1 LILLLKWFVLTA
13 SILLVSYL
21 LAGIQVDHFLT
32 AVFAAA
38 VLGILNSIVRPI
50 LILLTLPINLL
61 TFGIFTF
68 IINAALLMLVSVII
82 PGFDIDGFWT
92 AVLGSIL
99 ISVINA
105 LLSWLLRDNRPP
117 GTPTREDVIDL
128 RENKRGRWE

>member
-21 LAGIQVDHFLT
+21 LDGIHVDHFLT

>member
-1 LILLLKWFVLTA
+1 VILFVKWIVLTA

-21 LAGIQVDHFLT
+21 LNGIKIDHFLT
-32 AVFAAA
+32 AFFAAA

-92 AVLGSIL
+92 AVVGSIL
-99 ISVINA
+99 ISIINA
-105 LLSWLLRDNRPP
+105 FLNWILRDNRAPRPP
-117 GTPTREDVIDL
+117 NPGDIIDL
-128 RENKRGRWE
+128 RERKRGRWE

>member
-1 LILLLKWFVLTA
+1 MILLLKWFVLTA

-68 IINAALLMLVSVII
+68 IINAALLMLVSVMI